1 MTSPET
7 GPKGD
12 RSKRRS
18 SPKHAVRRLQPVQRS
33 SVSAVSWLVVAGK
46 QPRPGDSPESRARLD
61 NLATPA
67 TLRAINNE
75 PGQETMQA
83 DYVIVGAGSAGCVLA
98 TRLTEDAN
106 TSVILIEAGGKDTNP
121 LIHVPAGFYK
131 MLDHDKL
138 TWKYRSEPDPGTH
151 GRAIVYTRGRVVG
164 GSSSIN
170 GLIYIRGQPEDYDH
184 WAQLGNRGWSW
195 DDCLPLFRAAER
207 WEGQENA
214 VRGKDGPL
222 HTANMDRSPICAA
235 VVESG
240 KHLGLTYQE
249 DVNGITHGSVDTIGW
264 CQQTRNGRRRA
275 SAARTYLARALSRPN
290 LRLITNAMVRRVIF
304 EGKSAV
310 GVEFARGGA
319 VQRVTAER
327 EVILAAGAI
336 GSPHILQ
343 LSGVGDAE
351 HLSDIGVPVIH
362 ELKGVGR
369 NMQDHFQ
376 ARISHPVAGLPTANE
391 KARGI
396 PLAIEVLRWMV
407 TGKGIL
413 SYSPSLVA
421 ASVKVL
427 ESSATSDMQV
437 SFAPGSFK
445 NGQIGELEETPGL
458 SAGAWQMRP
467 LSRGYVR
474 AQSNRPEDM
483 PLINP
488 RYLSDE
494 TDRMALLGGLRFAR
508 RMFEAPSLKPYL
520 LAESLPGED
529 VRTDDEL
536 LDYARR
542 YGGTCYHASCT
553 CMMGQHP
560 LAVVDDQ
567 LRVHGME
574 GLRVIDASI
583 MPAVTSTNTNA
594 PTIMIAEKGA
604 AMIKAATRERVA
616 A

>member
-1 MTSPET
+1 
-7 GPKGD
+7 
-12 RSKRRS
+12 
-18 SPKHAVRRLQPVQRS
+18 
-33 SVSAVSWLVVAGK
+33 
-46 QPRPGDSPESRARLD
+46 
-61 NLATPA
+61 
-67 TLRAINNE
+67 
-75 PGQETMQA
+75 MQA

-98 TRLTEDAN
+98 TRLTEDAS

-121 LIHVPAGFYK
+121 LIHVPAGFFK

-138 TWKYRSEPDPGTH
+138 TWKYRSEPDPGTN

-170 GLIYIRGQPEDYDH
+170 GLVYIRGQPEDYDH

-195 DDCLPLFRAAER
+195 DDCLPVFRAAER
-207 WEGQENA
+207 WEGQENE

-222 HTANMDRSPICAA
+222 HTSAMNRSKLCAA
-235 VVESG
+235 AVEAG
-240 KHLGLTYQE
+240 KQLGLTYQE
-249 DVNGITHGSVDTIGW
+249 DVNGITHDSVDTIGW

-275 SAARTYLARALSRPN
+275 SAARTYLAQALSRPN
-290 LRLITNAMVRRVIF
+290 LRLVTNAMVHRVIF
-304 EGKSAV
+304 EGTRAV
-310 GVEFARGGA
+310 GVEFAPRGSARGA
-319 VQRVTAER
+319 PQRVTAER
-327 EVILAAGAI
+327 EVILSAGAI

-343 LSGVGDAE
+343 LSGVGNAQ
-351 HLSDIGVPVIH
+351 HLSDIGVPVVQA
-362 ELKGVGR
+362 LNGVGH

-391 KARGI
+391 KSRGI
-396 PLAIEVLRWMV
+396 PLAIEVLRWLA

-413 SYSPSLVA
+413 TYSPSLVA
-421 ASVKVL
+421 ASIKVL

-445 NGQIGELEETPGL
+445 DGQIGELEKTPGV

-467 LSRGYVR
+467 LSRGYVK
-474 AQSNRPEDM
+474 ATSNRPEDM

-494 TDRMALLGGLRFAR
+494 NDRMALLGGLRFAR
-508 RMFEAPSLKPYL
+508 RMFETPALAPYVG
-520 LAESLPGED
+520 AESLPGQD
-529 VRTDDEL
+529 VQTDDEL

-567 LRVHGME
+567 LRVHGMQ

-604 AMIKAATRERVA
+604 IMIKAAARQLLA